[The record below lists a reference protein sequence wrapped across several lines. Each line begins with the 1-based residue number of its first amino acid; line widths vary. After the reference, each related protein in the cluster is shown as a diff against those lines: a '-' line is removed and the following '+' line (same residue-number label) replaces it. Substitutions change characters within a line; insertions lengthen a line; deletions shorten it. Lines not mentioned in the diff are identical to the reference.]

1 MLGVCAWWQEL
12 STMTEEQRQAYLQE
26 LREKSAKG
34 DLPANAHHLIALC
47 APRSV
52 FGGTG
57 LEGDPGYPK
66 RIDFNL

>member
-1 MLGVCAWWQEL
+1 MLSLCAWSRDL
-12 STMTEEQRQAYLQE
+12 STTTEEQRQAYQHE
-26 LREKSAKG
+26 LRVKSAKG